1 MQADSVFKKNNY
13 QQTKDYL
20 PNNVTIVHQTLSAA
34 HFNCKML
41 PRHAQI
47 IILGKDYLS

>member
-1 MQADSVFKKNNY
+1 MQADSVFKKNNF

-20 PNNVTIVHQTLSAA
+20 PNNVTIVHQTLSATR
-34 HFNCKML
+34 FNCKML
-41 PRHAQI
+41 PIHTQI

>member
-20 PNNVTIVHQTLSAA
+20 PNNETIVHQTLSATR
-34 HFNCKML
+34 FNCKM
-41 PRHAQI
+41 RRIHAQI